1 MKGQFAWQQ
10 FILLFTYA
18 CLMFQN
24 CRFLLTG
31 LISSW
36 LPASLSKVGSAV
48 YLTGKG
54 RFFFG
59 CRIWDVLN
67 LPLSSCNVTLICC
80 DLQIPHCMAQRQNEC
95 AYLANLAR
103 SRSVQWFQRKWISL
117 GNEQNIA
124 WGFLDCYWCEPV
136 EKFDR
141 VCFRGRFW
149 TVPIPL
155 RA

>member
-48 YLTGKG
+48 YLTRKG
-54 RFFFG
+54 RFIFG
-59 CRIWDVLN
+59 CQIWDVLN
-67 LPLSSCNVTLICC
+67 LPLSSCNVTLICSANST
-80 DLQIPHCMAQRQNEC
+80 LYGTAAKWVRILGKFGAFEERLVIPAEMNFVGERTENCLRLFGLLLMWT
-95 AYLANLAR
+95 
-103 SRSVQWFQRKWISL
+103 SWTI
-117 GNEQNIA
+117 
-124 WGFLDCYWCEPV
+124 
-136 EKFDR
+136 DR